1 MGCGIFA
8 RAAALCSAGND
19 LSHLERGRPIHDTP
33 QPIKDATI
41 AALQAGQVHYGD
53 LQGEPSFRAALSE
66 KLRSF
71 NRIDASPDE
80 VIVTNGLTQA
90 SFAAIFALVDPGDEV
105 ILLDPYYPQHVG
117 KVELAGGRVVTVPLD
132 AADNFRPE
140 EHTSELPSL
149 MRISY

>member
-1 MGCGIFA
+1 MFG
-8 RAAALCSAGND
+8 RAAALGLAGKD
-19 LSHLERGRPIHDTP
+19 LIHLGRGRPIHDTP

-90 SFAAIFALVDPGDEV
+90 SFAAIFALVDPGAEV
-105 ILLDPYYPQHVG
+105 ILLDPSYPQHFG
-117 KVELAGGRVVTVPLD
+117 KVQLAVGRVVPLPPD
-132 AADNFRPE
+132 PAATYRIRAALTAPRPPPR
-140 EHTSELPSL
+140 TT
-149 MRISY
+149 